1 VEKNSNS
8 HVVTNDYL
16 FMNDKN
22 IQDLIKSKE
31 KELEETLKQIQ
42 KLRKDIQTENVNA
55 VKIDAGISTLKTL
68 LK

>member
-1 VEKNSNS
+1 M
-8 HVVTNDYL
+8 VTNDYL

>member
-1 VEKNSNS
+1 
-8 HVVTNDYL
+8 
-16 FMNDKN
+16 MNEKN
-22 IQDLIKSKE
+22 IQNLIKSKE